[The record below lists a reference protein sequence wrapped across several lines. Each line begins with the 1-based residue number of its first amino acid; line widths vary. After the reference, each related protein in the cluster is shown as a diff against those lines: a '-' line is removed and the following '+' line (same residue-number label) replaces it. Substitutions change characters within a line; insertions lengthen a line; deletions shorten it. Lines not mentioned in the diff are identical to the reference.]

1 MAQQLLDQRTE
12 AKREMKLHPEGS
24 TEYELLDAKQQA
36 LKVLCNSLYGALN
49 AILKN
54 TLYCRPLG
62 AIVTAE
68 GRRAISMIEETIK
81 AHPDARQIA
90 GDTDSLMFLLPNHSI
105 ERAEEVGKAIAQTI
119 TDRLRSDGAH
129 AMTLAYEKT
138 MLPSVF
144 VAKKAYA
151 YMCYTPGCE
160 KPSHKSMGLL
170 SKKRGSVPII
180 RQAFIDCESAY
191 LLDKPAYLAAAVRFV
206 PSRDGV
212 QS

>member
-1 MAQQLLDQRTE
+1 M
-12 AKREMKLHPEGS
+12 
-24 TEYELLDAKQQA
+24 
-36 LKVLCNSLYGALN
+36 
-49 AILKN
+49 
-54 TLYCRPLG
+54 
-62 AIVTAE
+62 
-68 GRRAISMIEETIK
+68 RASGGV
-81 AHPDARQIA
+81 R
-90 GDTDSLMFLLPNHSI
+90 
-105 ERAEEVGKAIAQTI
+105 
-119 TDRLRSDGAH
+119 H